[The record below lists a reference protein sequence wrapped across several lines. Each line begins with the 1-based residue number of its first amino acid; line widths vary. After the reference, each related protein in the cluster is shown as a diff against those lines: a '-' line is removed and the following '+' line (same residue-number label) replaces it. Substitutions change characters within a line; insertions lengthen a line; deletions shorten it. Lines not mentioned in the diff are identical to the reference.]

1 MEVSKSVC
9 LNSVNPGFSKRYI
22 SFDASSE
29 RTADVGFKPVRQGY
43 FPGGLCLWMQKA
55 LKTPALKQNPC
66 KSVLICGNKLSA
78 KSAKSASKNRV
89 HLCNLWLFLCKT
101 NPILSAV
108 ANSKSLCGKQ
118 LYHIYNFVES
128 QFKPNSNPIQTQF
141 KPNFHPP
148 KPWRRR
154 TKPNLGN
161 MGNIG
166 YALEGGYIGGLLGF
180 VVSFFFETCHLFGV
194 FRHRLLGLVIFLRT
208 GLRLFLFLLVRDVV
222 VYAVSNP
229 AYDNQRKSDY

>member
-1 MEVSKSVC
+1 MISHINIKSYPNEVGIPHFC
-9 LNSVNPGFSKRYI
+9 TFI
-22 SFDASSE
+22 FDFY
-29 RTADVGFKPVRQGY
+29 V
-43 FPGGLCLWMQKA
+43 QKMTIGQF
-55 LKTPALKQNPC
+55 LQYTGCP
-66 KSVLICGNKLSA
+66 ITT
-78 KSAKSASKNRV
+78 
-89 HLCNLWLFLCKT
+89 FLCKT

-128 QFKPNSNPIQTQF
+128 QKQTQF

-180 VVSFFFETCHLFGV
+180 VVSFFFETGHLFGV

-208 GLRLFLFLLVRDVV
+208 CLRLFLFLLVRDVV